1 MMAKTPTPKGEG
13 LETAGKLFQRPSSLL
28 IYRAQWLA
36 AHCALSIETAAI
48 LAALAWGAQ
57 RHG

>member
-1 MMAKTPTPKGEG
+1 MMAKTLTPKGEG
-13 LETAGKLFQRPSSLL
+13 LETAGKLFQGPFSLL
-28 IYRAQWLA
+28 IYRAHWLA
-36 AHCALSIETAAI
+36 AHCAIPTETAAI